1 MIGAGTG
8 AGAAGVTG
16 AGVTETAGVTGT
28 GAATGGAGGVGLGAT
43 DAPGGRSPDMS
54 KGAVC
59 AWAKAEA
66 FSRRSEAATML
77 FIRH

>member
-1 MIGAGTG
+1 M
-8 AGAAGVTG
+8 AAGDVD
-16 AGVTETAGVTGT
+16 GVNLGVM
-28 GAATGGAGGVGLGAT
+28 

-66 FSRRSEAATML
+66 FSRRSEAAAIL
-77 FIRH
+77 LIRR

>member
-1 MIGAGTG
+1 M
-8 AGAAGVTG
+8 
-16 AGVTETAGVTGT
+16 TETGGVTGT
-28 GAATGGAGGVGLGAT
+28 GAVAAGGVGDVNLGVT

-66 FSRRSEAATML
+66 FSRRSEAATIL
-77 FIRH
+77 LIRR